1 MGTPEYMSPEQCR
14 GERIDARSDIYALGI
29 VNYEIFT
36 GQVPFHGETPVATIF
51 KHIQDPVPL
60 SGAAAVRIPASA
72 VPVLLKALAKDR
84 NGRFE
89 SAAEMA
95 AALRQARADDVSPT
109 ASLPVAA
116 PVAAPA
122 DPRSE
127 ARSGPIDVQT
137 PRPSY
142 ADRRR
147 STRLDIFV
155 NFVIRRV
162 GTLGTVLQE
171 ERTIAENISRSGA
184 RVLTSMT
191 TVGAGDVV
199 QLVEIGGDF
208 QTRAEVRNV
217 YVGRDNI
224 RRLNLRFVDG
234 PAPDRLVKTDGMP

>member
-1 MGTPEYMSPEQCR
+1 
-14 GERIDARSDIYALGI
+14 
-29 VNYEIFT
+29 
-36 GQVPFHGETPVATIF
+36 
-51 KHIQDPVPL
+51 
-60 SGAAAVRIPASA
+60 
-72 VPVLLKALAKDR
+72 
-84 NGRFE
+84 
-89 SAAEMA
+89 
-95 AALRQARADDVSPT
+95 
-109 ASLPVAA
+109 
-116 PVAAPA
+116 
-122 DPRSE
+122 
-127 ARSGPIDVQT
+127 
-137 PRPSY
+137 
-142 ADRRR
+142 
-147 STRLDIFV
+147 
-155 NFVIRRV
+155 VIRRV